1 MRDDFAV
8 FILTHG
14 RAKQQKT
21 VKTLKRCGY
30 TGRLYL
36 IVDDEDKEL
45 DEYIRLYG
53 SDVITFSKREI
64 EPCFD
69 TMTNKKEYG
78 SAVYAR
84 NASYDIAH
92 SLGIRWIFMCDDDIS
107 NLQYRVLKNKE
118 LKSVNIYNIDKLF
131 ERMCDIANAGKVCI
145 FGFSQAGAF
154 IGGANKTYLSGHQR
168 KVSQAVLYDA
178 NNPITFRGVFY
189 EDIIVAL
196 DAGTAGRVAMST
208 MLVSIQS
215 PAMASNGGGMQD
227 LYQESGTYVRCFYS
241 VMAYPGVASI
251 EAKDGEFKLR
261 LRHSAFAPMIINER
275 WRK

>member
-168 KVSQAVLYDA
+168 KVSQAMLYDA

-189 EDIIVAL
+189 EDLIVAL

-215 PAMASNGGGMQD
+215 PAMASNGGGDAGSISREWSLCSLLLQRYG
-227 LYQESGTYVRCFYS
+227 LSRCCEYRGKRWRIQIK
-241 VMAYPGVASI
+241 APAQ
-251 EAKDGEFKLR
+251 R
-261 LRHSAFAPMIINER
+261 LRPHDHQ
-275 WRK
+275 